1 MVNNI
6 GFLRV
11 LSIQTSPSPTDSSS
25 PTVFLACSTV
35 TGATVELVLGNCR
48 APLTGR
54 PVKASHLTPAF
65 LSVWKCQVRSCPRLA
80 SATSSRVHR
89 RAAGAEAE
97 HGAAVTSPRVRKAS
111 PDESHKVHAVFT
123 LASVVVESSGSDCP
137 APPAT
142 TTLMVSVRLKCL
154 WWLLGHKNPVREK
167 AQFRKMVAEQGW
179 NNTCW
184 NAQSALKQGATCIQ

>member
-1 MVNNI
+1 M
-6 GFLRV
+6 
-11 LSIQTSPSPTDSSS
+11 
-25 PTVFLACSTV
+25 
-35 TGATVELVLGNCR
+35 ELVLGNCR

-65 LSVWKCQVRSCPRLA
+65 LNIWKCQVRLCPRLA

-97 HGAAVTSPRVRKAS
+97 HGAAVASPRVRKAS

-142 TTLMVSVRLKCL
+142 ATTTLTVSVRLRCL
-154 WWLLGHKNPVREK
+154 
-167 AQFRKMVAEQGW
+167 
-179 NNTCW
+179 
-184 NAQSALKQGATCIQ
+184 